1 MYRCLPAWLQQGS
14 EICIQHFRTGQPY
27 DERARGRTCRGC
39 EKSTGRIIKRTGVLS
54 TKLNFLQN
62 MYKKKIDGHTIF
74 EEQRKYTL

>member
-39 EKSTGRIIKRTGVLS
+39 EKGTGRIIKRTGVLS
-54 TKLNFLQN
+54 TKLNFFTE
-62 MYKKKIDGHTIF
+62 YV
-74 EEQRKYTL
+74 